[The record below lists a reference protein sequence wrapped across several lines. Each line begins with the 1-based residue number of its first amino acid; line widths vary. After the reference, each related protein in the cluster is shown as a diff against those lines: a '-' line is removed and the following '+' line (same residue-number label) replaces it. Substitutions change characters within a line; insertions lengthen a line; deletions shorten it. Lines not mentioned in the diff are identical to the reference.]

1 MTAGLEALR
10 AGAPEGALAAGQF
23 PAPTS
28 PASTLGPAAS
38 TLMPSCSAVPG
49 PCSKSSPGAAF
60 CRDRGVMGVGWGRLV
75 PVQDS
80 QKP

>member
-1 MTAGLEALR
+1 MTAGLEAPC

-28 PASTLGPAAS
+28 PASILGPAAS

-49 PCSKSSPGAAF
+49 PCSKSSLGAAF
-60 CRDRGVMGVGWGRLV
+60 YRDRGAVGMGWGRLV